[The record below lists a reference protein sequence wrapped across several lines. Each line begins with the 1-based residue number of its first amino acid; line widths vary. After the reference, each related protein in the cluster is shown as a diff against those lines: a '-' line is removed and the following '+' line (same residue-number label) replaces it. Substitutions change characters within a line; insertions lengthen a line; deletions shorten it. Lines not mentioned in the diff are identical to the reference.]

1 MRSVLVEKTFRTDL
15 LINAVALNAAY
26 LSVAVAVFL
35 RFFRSARER
44 GLILQIGE

>member
-1 MRSVLVEKTFRTDL
+1 M
-15 LINAVALNAAY
+15 VAIT
-26 LSVAVAVFL
+26 VFL